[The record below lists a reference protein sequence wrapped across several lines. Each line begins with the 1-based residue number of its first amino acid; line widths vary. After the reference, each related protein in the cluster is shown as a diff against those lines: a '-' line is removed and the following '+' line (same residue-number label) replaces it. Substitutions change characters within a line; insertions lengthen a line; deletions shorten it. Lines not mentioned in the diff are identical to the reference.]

1 VVVRTSLPPAAA
13 GRQIRDAV
21 MAVDPEQPVF
31 GMMTMDERIARSLGE
46 QRAPTMLLSM
56 FSVVAVLLAVVGI
69 YGVLSYSVGQRTTEL
84 GVRMAL
90 GAETRNVLALVL
102 GQGAWLIG
110 TGLVIG
116 VLTALMLAR
125 FLGSLL
131 FGTSMFDPLT
141 YGLVALLLV
150 AVGIAACTLP
160 AWRATRIS
168 PIAALRYE

>member
-1 VVVRTSLPPAAA
+1 
-13 GRQIRDAV
+13 
-21 MAVDPEQPVF
+21 
-31 GMMTMDERIARSLGE
+31 MMTMDERIARSLGE

-56 FSVVAVLLAVVGI
+56 FSVVAVLLSVVGI

-90 GAETRNVLALVL
+90 GAETGNVLALVL

-110 TGLVIG
+110 AGLTAGLVAALA
-116 VLTALMLAR
+116 LTR

-131 FGTSMFDPLT
+131 FGISTFDPLT
-141 YGLVALLLV
+141 YGLVVLLLV
-150 AVGIAACTLP
+150 AVGVAACTLP

-168 PIAALRYE
+168 PVAALRYQ

>member
-1 VVVRTSLPPAAA
+1 
-13 GRQIRDAV
+13 
-21 MAVDPEQPVF
+21 
-31 GMMTMDERIARSLGE
+31 MDERIARSLGE

-90 GAETRNVLALVL
+90 GAETGNVLALVL

-110 TGLVIG
+110 AGLAAGVVAAL
-116 VLTALMLAR
+116 VLTR

-131 FGTSMFDPLT
+131 FGISMFDPLT
-141 YGLVALLLV
+141 YGLAALLLI
-150 AVGIAACTLP
+150 AVGIAACGLP